1 MQGTAEMVILITCMA
16 EIYKDG
22 YPTGRQE
29 LVVSH
34 GIDEATGRS
43 ITVSCE
49 HPQSLGGVFDSQR
62 GEWVL
67 K

>member
-1 MQGTAEMVILITCMA
+1 MVILITCMA

-29 LVVSH
+29 LLVSH
-34 GIDEATGRS
+34 GIDAATDKS
-43 ITVSCE
+43 VTLPCE
-49 HPQSLGGVFDSQR
+49 PPAALGGVFDSAM

-67 K
+67 H